1 MSPNGR
7 QHREQDQESV
17 LIICKLLATIVLLV
31 LACLAFAAI
40 QN

>member
-1 MSPNGR
+1 MR
-7 QHREQDQESV
+7 HIYMTR
-17 LIICKLLATIVLLV
+17 IALATAVFLV

>member
-1 MSPNGR
+1 MRHVYLTRIALASTAL
-7 QHREQDQESV
+7 
-17 LIICKLLATIVLLV
+17 LI

>member
-1 MSPNGR
+1 MR
-7 QHREQDQESV
+7 HIYMTRIAV
-17 LIICKLLATIVLLV
+17 ATTVLLV

>member
-1 MSPNGR
+1 MRHVYLTRIALGA
-7 QHREQDQESV
+7 SV
-17 LIICKLLATIVLLV
+17 FLL

>member
-1 MSPNGR
+1 MR
-7 QHREQDQESV
+7 HIYMTRIAV
-17 LIICKLLATIVLLV
+17 ATTVLLL

>member
-1 MSPNGR
+1 MR
-7 QHREQDQESV
+7 HVYLTR
-17 LIICKLLATIVLLV
+17 IALATTVLLV

>member
-1 MSPNGR
+1 MR
-7 QHREQDQESV
+7 HIYMTR
-17 LIICKLLATIVLLV
+17 IALAVTVLLV

>member
-1 MSPNGR
+1 MR
-7 QHREQDQESV
+7 HVYLTRIALTASV
-17 LIICKLLATIVLLV
+17 LLL

>member
-1 MSPNGR
+1 MR
-7 QHREQDQESV
+7 HIYMTR
-17 LIICKLLATIVLLV
+17 IAIATTVLLV

>member
-1 MSPNGR
+1 MR
-7 QHREQDQESV
+7 HIYMTRIAV
-17 LIICKLLATIVLLV
+17 VTTVLLV

>member
-1 MSPNGR
+1 MR
-7 QHREQDQESV
+7 HIYMTR
-17 LIICKLLATIVLLV
+17 IALATTVFLL